1 MNREEGDLWARV
13 NMAQSLASLRPTQLS
28 LAELSGEGKPP
39 ASFQPVHSF
48 RDGLGLRYLLNLYHA
63 FTIRSCSQRLTAAR
77 LEEQMRE
84 AGWL

>member
-1 MNREEGDLWARV
+1 MGPCEHGSEPGQFKANAAG
-13 NMAQSLASLRPTQLS
+13 

-48 RDGLGLRYLLNLYHA
+48 RDGLGLRYLLNLCHA

-77 LEEQMRE
+77 REEQMRE